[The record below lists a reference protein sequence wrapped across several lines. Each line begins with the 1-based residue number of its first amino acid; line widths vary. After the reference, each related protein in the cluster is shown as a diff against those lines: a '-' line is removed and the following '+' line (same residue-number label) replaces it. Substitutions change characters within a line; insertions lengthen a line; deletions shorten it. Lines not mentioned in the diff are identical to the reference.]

1 MTHLMQIEALVF
13 LILTA
18 PLCLYVTW
26 TDLSQM
32 RIPNVSVLILI
43 AIFAVAGLF
52 LLPLEVYAMRWV
64 WALGVLVVGF
74 LMSTIGPIAIGAGDA
89 KFAAAL
95 SLFIAKGDGL
105 QFLVLFAG
113 VLLVSWLVHRIAG
126 KITLIR
132 KATATWASW
141 EAGKLF
147 PMGVAL
153 AGTLILYLALGVAQ
167 I

>member
-1 MTHLMQIEALVF
+1 
-13 LILTA
+13 
-18 PLCLYVTW
+18 
-26 TDLSQM
+26 
-32 RIPNVSVLILI
+32 
-43 AIFAVAGLF
+43 
-52 LLPLEVYAMRWV
+52 MRWV

-113 VLLVSWLVHRIAG
+113 VLLASWLVHRIAG

-132 KATATWASW
+132 KATATWASRA
-141 EAGKLF
+141 AGKLF

-153 AGTLILYLALGVAQ
+153 AGTLILYLGLGAAQ

>member
-1 MTHLMQIEALVF
+1 
-13 LILTA
+13 
-18 PLCLYVTW
+18 
-26 TDLSQM
+26 
-32 RIPNVSVLILI
+32 
-43 AIFAVAGLF
+43 
-52 LLPLEVYAMRWV
+52 
-64 WALGVLVVGF
+64 
-74 LMSTIGPIAIGAGDA
+74 MSTIGPIEIGAGDA

-113 VLLVSWLVHRIAG
+113 VLLASWLVHGIAG

-153 AGTLILYLALGVAQ
+153 AGTLILYLALGAAQ